1 VRIELSTVD
10 AMRIGTLGNGM
21 MAEALTT
28 HWAKAGHDVMI
39 GGRDPERA
47 AAVAGRVGGT
57 AGSPADA
64 ASYGD
69 VVLLAVPAE
78 VAVEVARLVPSGT
91 TLIDC
96 TNALDHR
103 DFTLARPAT
112 AEEISRAVP
121 GVQVVKAFNL
131 AADAVWRN
139 PPAGLAVPICG
150 DDGIAVVAELVRD
163 LGCVP
168 VPAGGLRR
176 ARLLE
181 ATAALAIGIWVS
193 GGDVRAMFPPL
204 AAAFGTVP
212 PGAAG
217 SRRGTAD
224 RCRPS

>member
-1 VRIELSTVD
+1 
-10 AMRIGTLGNGM
+10 
-21 MAEALTT
+21 MAEALAGQ
-28 HWAKAGHDVMI
+28 WARAGHDVMV

-47 AAVAGRVGGT
+47 AEVAKRVGTAAGT
-57 AGSPADA
+57 LEEA
-64 ASYGD
+64 AAYGE

-78 VAVEVARLVPSGT
+78 VAVTVAGVVPAGK

-103 DFTLARPAT
+103 DFTLAHPAT
-112 AEEISRAVP
+112 AEAISRAVP

-139 PPAGLAVPICG
+139 PPVGLGVPICG
-150 DDGIAVVAELVRD
+150 DDGVEVVAKLVRD

-168 VPAGGLRR
+168 VAAGGLVR

-193 GGDVRAMFPPL
+193 GGDVREMFPPL
-204 AAAFGTVP
+204 AAAFGAVP
-212 PGAAG
+212 PGQ
-217 SRRGTAD
+217 
-224 RCRPS
+224 P